1 MIRIEIP
8 GTAALTLSHLV
19 LDYNGTLAVNG
30 ILVEGVLER
39 LDVLAQQ
46 LRVHVI
52 TADTYGTVAEQIA
65 GKSIALHV
73 IGADAQ
79 DNQKLAFVESLG
91 ADSCVAIGNG
101 RNDAKMLSAAA
112 LGFCV
117 LQAEGCCTP
126 TLMASDA
133 CFLPIIDALDVLRM
147 PNRLVATLR
156 N

>member
-8 GTAALTLSHLV
+8 GTPALTLSHLV

-30 ILVEGVLER
+30 ILVDGVLER

-46 LRVHVI
+46 LSVHVI

-79 DNQKLAFVESLG
+79 DSQKLAFVESLG
-91 ADSCVAIGNG
+91 NVRI
-101 RNDAKMLSAAA
+101 RI
-112 LGFCV
+112 
-117 LQAEGCCTP
+117 QAEHLFATN
-126 TLMASDA
+126 LNSHSHAS
-133 CFLPIIDALDVLRM
+133 
-147 PNRLVATLR
+147 
-156 N
+156 